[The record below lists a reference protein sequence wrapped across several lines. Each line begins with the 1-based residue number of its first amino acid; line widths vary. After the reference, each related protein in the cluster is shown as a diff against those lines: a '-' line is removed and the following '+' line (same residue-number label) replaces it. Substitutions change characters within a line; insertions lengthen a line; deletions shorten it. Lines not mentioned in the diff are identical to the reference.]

1 MENKLTFG
9 VKKNK
14 EGEILQI
21 LATLNIGNKKLV
33 LDLKNKEHNELG
45 KVTTFKSG
53 FVPRKVPITMTDTYI
68 ESEANMGTL
77 LSVLRNW
84 IIENLLGDM
93 TTFYV
98 KSVGVTCIMDATYQ
112 DFKRLVLDESITLR
126 NRIKVVK
133 LEEPVVC

>member
-9 VKKNK
+9 VKKNN
-14 EGEILQI
+14 EGDILQI

-98 KSVGVTCIMDATYQ
+98 KSVDVTCIMDATYQ

-126 NRIKVVK
+126 NRIKVNV
-133 LEEPVVC
+133 LEPAVC